1 MLEFDNR
8 ILLVVVDY
16 FSNYTS
22 RLHPDPLVAESDQI
36 IARFGVP
43 DTLVTDNGPQFAAA
57 EFASFAK
64 TWSFEHVTSSPRYA
78 QANGK
83 AENAVKTVKRMFTK
97 CKEGRQSEYLALLNW
112 RNTPSEGFGTSPVQ
126 RLMGRRCKATLPIAG
141 KLLQP
146 QSTTEQDSE
155 ALLGMKAK
163 QEHYYN
169 QSAKPL
175 PELNPGN
182 TIRIRLLGDKSGL
195 VSSLQGES

>member
-1 MLEFDNR
+1 MVHNLQQLSLH
-8 ILLVVVDY
+8 LLP
-16 FSNYTS
+16 
-22 RLHPDPLVAESDQI
+22 RPGH
-36 IARFGVP
+36 
-43 DTLVTDNGPQFAAA
+43 
-57 EFASFAK
+57 
-64 TWSFEHVTSSPRYA
+64 FEHVTSSPRYA

-112 RNTPSEGFGTSPVQ
+112 RNTPSEGFGTSPAQ
-126 RLMGRRCKATLPIAG
+126 RLMGRRCKTTLPIAG

-146 QSTTEQDSE
+146 RSTTEQDSE

-182 TIRIRLLGDKSGL
+182 TIRIRLRGDKKWTRGVCKEKVGPRSFEVEANGAIL
-195 VSSLQGES
+195 WSTAAIEAN